1 MLTSLHGI
9 FGHIVATTQV
19 IVVLDNRQ
27 KHEHTENS
35 KQEEVWP
42 GG

>member
-9 FGHIVATTQV
+9 FGHVVARTQV

-27 KHEHTENS
+27 KRERMENS